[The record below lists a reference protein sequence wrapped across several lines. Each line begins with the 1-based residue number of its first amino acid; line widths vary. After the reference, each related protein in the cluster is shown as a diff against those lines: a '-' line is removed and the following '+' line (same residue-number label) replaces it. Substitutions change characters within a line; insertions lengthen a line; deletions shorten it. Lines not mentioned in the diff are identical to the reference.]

1 MMVALAILVVF
12 LVFAGL
18 MYARV
23 MPAILALPLMAVAMA
38 FVAGLSL
45 PQVGAVVGNGSWA
58 LASVIVAV
66 IFGALLGRVTLDTG
80 IARAIVNL
88 AAEYGGENPLALA
101 LVLCAIVALLFV
113 SLAGLGAI
121 IMVGSIV
128 LPIMMTTGVPRKVA
142 ATMFLMAFALGYIF
156 NISNWIF
163 YTKTFGV
170 QQSQL
175 IAFAIVLA
183 VIDAAALLIYAI
195 VSMRTERGYAP
206 WAARA
211 KEVEGP
217 HVGWWAL
224 VTPVLPIV
232 LYFVF
237 RIDAVP
243 AFAISALYGV
253 LATRPKAFVS
263 ILVAAAIRGVEDV
276 APAIVLFIG
285 IGMLLELTKAPQVIA
300 ALQPLASAGWA
311 HNPITFVVVFG
322 LLSPLA
328 LYRGPLNPFGVGIA
342 IFTVLLSSGALPP
355 VVLVAAIMAV
365 VQVQNVCDPTNTANV
380 WVANFTGT
388 HTDQITKRTLPY
400 QVAVATLGCIAIA
413 FAAPLL
419 TGTHVFSLGIPPAY
433 AAEPA
438 PSPLPGLFS
447 PSSAAR
453 RVVVDDDGSPFAS
466 AGADAIAGALSA
478 DDGLQATRVHASP
491 NARDCAAKT
500 YAAYV
505 AVSSTTFVLIEGTDL
520 DIGVALEDCGG
531 WGVNQWHDHRVFPSG
546 PTDADASALA
556 LEGLTRM
563 NGWTSAN
570 AERASN
576 LWQKGLAYVA
586 NDPPTYYY
594 SLFKTVDG
602 YMRAFVRAGGPAYAA
617 GLRTNDIVD
626 KLDGKYWWEYG
637 TYQTQQRAYD
647 GKPHSFEVER
657 SGHTIDIQLGA
668 PFAPTESV

>member
-1 MMVALAILVVF
+1 MIVALAILAVF
-12 LVFAGL
+12 LLFAGL

-45 PQVGAVVGNGSWA
+45 PQVGAVVSEGSWA

-80 IARAIVNL
+80 IARALVNL

-175 IAFAIVLA
+175 IAFAVVLA

-195 VSMRTERGYAP
+195 VSMRNERGYAT

-211 KEVEGP
+211 RDDEGP
-217 HVGWWAL
+217 RVGWWAL
-224 VTPVLPIV
+224 VTPVLPIA
-232 LYFVF
+232 LYFLF

-253 LATRPKAFVS
+253 LATKPKQFVS

-276 APAIVLFIG
+276 APAIVLFVG

-300 ALQPLASAGWA
+300 ALQPLAAAGWA
-311 HNPITFVVVFG
+311 RDPIAFVVVFG

-400 QVAVATLGCIAIA
+400 QVAVATLGCVAIA
-413 FAAPLL
+413 FGAPLL
-419 TGTHVFSLGIPPAY
+419 TGTHVFALSVPSAY
-433 AAEPA
+433 AAEIA
-438 PSPLPGLFS
+438 PTGLFS
-447 PSSAAR
+447 PPSAAR
-453 RVVVDDDGSPFAS
+453 SVVVDDDGSSYAS
-466 AGADAIAGALSA
+466 AGADALAGALA
-478 DDGLQATRVHASP
+478 KDDDVRATRAHADP

-505 AVSSTTFVLIEGTDL
+505 AVSSTTFALIEGTDL
-520 DIGVALEDCGG
+520 DVGVTLDDCGG
-531 WGVNQWHDHRVFPSG
+531 WGVNEWHDHQVYPNG
-546 PTDADASALA
+546 PTDADARALA
-556 LEGLTRM
+556 LEGLARM
-563 NGWTSAN
+563 NGWLNAN
-570 AERASN
+570 PERAGN
-576 LWQKGLAYVA
+576 LWQHGLAYA
-586 NDPPTYYY
+586 ASDPPTYYY

-602 YMRAFVRAGGPAYAA
+602 NMRAFVRAGGPAYVA
-617 GLRTNDIVD
+617 GLRSNDVVD

-647 GKPHSFEVER
+647 GKPHSYEVER
-657 SGHTIDIQLGA
+657 DGQTFDIQLGA
-668 PFAPTESV
+668 PFAPSGA